1 MRRNGT
7 IRFIAYAVVCAV
19 LLSATGCGRR
29 PDTTGGAN
37 LSGALTVYY
46 LDVGQADSELV
57 VFPGGSAM
65 LIDAGNGS
73 DGLLIADFLRKM
85 KITSLDILVLTHPH
99 EDHLGGAEVIIENF
113 DIGTVYMPKVK
124 DSAVPATESYENV
137 IDALSESGAAVIRAN
152 NGVTVYSDENVSAR
166 ILSPFGDY
174 DELNLYSAVVRVTYG
189 DTGFLFE
196 GDAEAEN
203 EKEMLAGGCDLKADV
218 LKVGHHGS
226 DYSTTAAFIKA
237 VSPKYAVISVGAGN
251 SYGHPS
257 NTVINRLYEYGTE
270 MVYRTDINGTVIAK
284 SDGETVT
291 ITTDSGIML
300 DGGR

>member
-29 PDTTGGAN
+29 PDTTGGSK

-57 VFPGGSAM
+57 VFPGGSTM

-137 IDALSESGAAVIRAN
+137 IDALSESGAAVLRAK

>member
-7 IRFIAYAVVCAV
+7 IRFIACAVVCAV

-57 VFPGGSAM
+57 VFPGGAAM

-152 NGVTVYSDENVSAR
+152 NGVTVYSDENVRAR